1 MVLAVTMDLEHQLT
15 PHGPSMRHA
24 FVAVLVAAFP
34 SPIHGQSATSE
45 RASFVTVL
53 GRDTVVIES
62 FARTASH
69 IEGDIVIRVPA
80 TVRQRYTVDRAADGR
95 FVKSVVET
103 IPLGTD
109 DILARKVTLLVD
121 RDSLRITVDSAGQQ
135 RRETRS
141 IAPNVVPL
149 FVTGFNESFGLYE
162 ALGLHEFFLAQPLVT
177 STTPRDTLE
186 VKSLA
191 IATGRSSPRRLV
203 RRSSREVDF
212 DFFKIAWTHLTLD
225 DSARILSADARETT
239 EKTESRRT
247 AYVDAGRAA
256 KSFASRDRS
265 GNGIGSA
272 SPNQV
277 VTASLGST
285 RVRIA
290 YGSPRRRGRDVL
302 GQVVPYGQVWR
313 TGANSATEIAVDHDV
328 RIGDATVPAGA
339 YSLWT
344 IPRQDGVT
352 LIINRQ
358 AGQWGTEY
366 HQQQDLARVPMRT
379 ATAPEPR
386 ENFVISIDGPDRAR
400 ELRIAWDTFVWS
412 VPIAVK

>member
-1 MVLAVTMDLEHQLT
+1 
-15 PHGPSMRHA
+15 MRNTS
-24 FVAVLVAAFP
+24 VAVFIACFT
-34 SPIHGQSATSE
+34 SPIHGQSSAGE

-69 IEGDIVIRVPA
+69 IEGDMVIRVPA
-80 TVRQRYTVDRAADGR
+80 TVRQRYSVDRTADGR
-95 FVKSVVET
+95 FARSVVET

-109 DILARKVTLLVD
+109 DILARKVTILVD
-121 RDSLRITVDSAGQQ
+121 RDSARITIDSAGQQ

-141 IAPNVVPL
+141 VPPNAVPL
-149 FVTGFNESFGLYE
+149 FLTGFNESFGLYE
-162 ALGLHEFFLAQPLVT
+162 ALGLYEFLLAQPSGT
-177 STTPRDTLE
+177 KDTPRDTFE
-186 VKSLA
+186 VKSIA
-191 IATGRSSPRRLV
+191 IATGRSNTRRLV
-203 RRSSREVDF
+203 RRSPRELGF

-225 DSARILSADARETT
+225 DSARILAADARETT

-247 AYVDAGRAA
+247 AYVDVGKVA

-265 GNGIGSA
+265 GSGIGSA

-290 YGSPRRRGRDVL
+290 YGSPRRRGRNVL
-302 GQVVPYGQVWR
+302 GQVVPYGQIWR
-313 TGANSATEIAVDHDV
+313 TGANSATEIAVDHDMM
-328 RIGDATVPAGA
+328 IGDASVPAGA

-344 IPRQDGVT
+344 IPQQDGVV
-352 LIINRQ
+352 LVINRQ

-366 HQQQDLARVPMRT
+366 HKEQDLVRVPMRT
-379 ATAPEPR
+379 ATVPTPR
-386 ENFVISIDGPDRAR
+386 ENFAISIEGPDRAK

>member
-1 MVLAVTMDLEHQLT
+1 
-15 PHGPSMRHA
+15 
-24 FVAVLVAAFP
+24 
-34 SPIHGQSATSE
+34 
-45 RASFVTVL
+45 
-53 GRDTVVIES
+53 
-62 FARTASH
+62 
-69 IEGDIVIRVPA
+69 
-80 TVRQRYTVDRAADGR
+80 
-95 FVKSVVET
+95 
-103 IPLGTD
+103 
-109 DILARKVTLLVD
+109 
-121 RDSLRITVDSAGQQ
+121 
-135 RRETRS
+135 
-141 IAPNVVPL
+141 
-149 FVTGFNESFGLYE
+149 
-162 ALGLHEFFLAQPLVT
+162 
-177 STTPRDTLE
+177 
-186 VKSLA
+186 
-191 IATGRSSPRRLV
+191 
-203 RRSSREVDF
+203 VDF
-212 DFFKIAWTHLTLD
+212 DFFKIAWTRLTLD

-277 VTASLGST
+277 VTGSLGST

>member
-1 MVLAVTMDLEHQLT
+1 
-15 PHGPSMRHA
+15 MRNT
-24 FVAVLVAAFP
+24 LVAILIAGFT
-34 SPIHGQSATSE
+34 SPIRGQSSAGE

-69 IEGDIVIRVPA
+69 LEGDMVIRVPA
-80 TVRQRYTVDRAADGR
+80 TIRQRYTVDRAADGR
-95 FVKSVVET
+95 FLKSVVET

-109 DILARKVTLLVD
+109 DIVGRKVMLLVE
-121 RDSLRITVDSAGQQ
+121 RDSLRVTVDSAGQQ

-141 IAPNVVPL
+141 MPPNAVPL
-149 FVTGFNESFGLYE
+149 FLTGFNESFGLYE
-162 ALGLHEFFLAQPLVT
+162 ALGLYEFYLAQPSLT
-177 STTPRDTLE
+177 HGSPRDTFE
-186 VKSLA
+186 VKAIA
-191 IATGRSSPRRLV
+191 IATGRSNTRRLV
-203 RRSSREVDF
+203 RRSPRELDF
-212 DFFKIAWTHLTLD
+212 DFFKIAWTHLALD

-247 AYVDAGRAA
+247 SYIDVGKAA
-256 KSFASRDRS
+256 KSFASRDHS
-265 GNGIGSA
+265 GGGMGSA

-277 VTASLGST
+277 VTASLGPT

-290 YGSPRRRGRDVL
+290 YGSPRLRGRTVL

-328 RIGDATVPAGA
+328 MIGSATVPAGA
-339 YSLWT
+339 YTLWT
-344 IPRQDGVT
+344 IPRPDGVT
-352 LIINRQ
+352 LVINRQ
-358 AGQWGTEY
+358 TGQWGTEY
-366 HQQQDLARVPMRT
+366 HQEQDLTRVPMRT
-379 ATAPEPR
+379 TSAPAPR
-386 ENFVISIDGPDRAR
+386 ENFAVTIEGPDRAK